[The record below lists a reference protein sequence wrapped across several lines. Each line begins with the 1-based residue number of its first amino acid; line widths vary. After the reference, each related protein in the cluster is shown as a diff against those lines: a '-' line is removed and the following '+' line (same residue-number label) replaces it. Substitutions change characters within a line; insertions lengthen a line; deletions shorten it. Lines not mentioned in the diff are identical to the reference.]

1 VPAGG
6 LVKKT
11 VLAAGAMTAAAAV
24 CYPRE
29 ATEISQY
36 AWNVASDFATTTY
49 HDWFDC
55 QCSHY
60 HGFICYTTI
69 VYTVFASLA
78 CYKFDAHEPIL
89 IILAEMLLRR

>member
-1 VPAGG
+1 VQLDTVLLVILESIVAGG

-29 ATEISQY
+29 ATDISKY
-36 AWNVASDFATTTY
+36 TWTVASDFVTTSY

-55 QCSHY
+55 KH
-60 HGFICYTTI
+60 
-69 VYTVFASLA
+69 SL
-78 CYKFDAHEPIL
+78 PS
-89 IILAEMLLRR
+89 